1 MLLYGMDDGSSQ
13 LSELLANLVQ
23 IETENPPGNEQ
34 LCAEFIGEWFEER
47 DIKAHLIDEPDPN
60 RPQVV
65 ARVGESDPT
74 IVLNGH
80 IDVVPAGNHS
90 NWQYDPY
97 NATISDGD
105 LFGRGS
111 VDMKAGIALAM
122 LATQR
127 LGEELEHDELPGSV
141 VFHAAI
147 GEETGD
153 PGTKTL
159 LEAGYDGDYGVVLEP
174 TSLRTATRTK
184 GTAWYKITV
193 TGNPSHASRPDQ
205 GESAIA
211 NAIPVYDRLVEY
223 GDEMREREDELLG
236 PSYATVTQFNAGTA
250 KNVLPENATLML
262 DRRVLPDEEFE
273 EVNRE
278 IDTLLS
284 GLETEHEIQTDWELV
299 ETLAPS
305 TIPDDSNL
313 AKTFRQ
319 RSADVAG
326 VSTEPWAIPAATDM
340 RNFVNDAGTEA
351 ITWGPGDIRQAHTFD
366 EHIDLGEATT
376 GLEIL
381 EGALRELLT

>member
-1 MLLYGMDDGSSQ
+1 MDEDDIQ
-13 LSELLANLVQ
+13 LESLLASLVQ

-34 LCAEFIGEWFEER
+34 QCAEFIAEWFQEQ
-47 DIKAHLIDEPDPN
+47 DIETHLVGEPDPD

-65 ARVGESDPT
+65 ASVGEGDPT

-80 IDVVPAGNHS
+80 IDVVPAGDRS
-90 NWQYDPY
+90 NWQHAPYD
-97 NATISDGD
+97 ATISDGR

-111 VDMKAGIALAM
+111 VDMKAGVTLAM

-127 LGEELEHDELPGSV
+127 LGEELEQSELSGSV
-141 VFHAAI
+141 MFHAAI

-184 GTAWYKITV
+184 GTAWYEIEV
-193 TGNPSHASRPDQ
+193 TGDPSHASRPDQ
-205 GESAIA
+205 GDSAIE
-211 NAIPVYDRLVEY
+211 NAIPVYERLVEY
-223 GDEMREREDELLG
+223 GDEMRGREDELLG
-236 PSYATVTQFNAGTA
+236 SAYATVTQLNAGTA
-250 KNVLPENATLML
+250 KNVLPESATLML
-262 DRRVLPDEEFE
+262 DRRVLPREEFE

-284 GLETEHEIQTDWELV
+284 DLETKHKIRTNWELV

-305 TIPDDSNL
+305 TIPDDSEV
-313 AKTFRQ
+313 ARAFRQ
-319 RSADVAG
+319 QSNNVAG
-326 VSTEPWAIPAATDM
+326 VSDEPWAIPAATDM

-366 EHIDLGEATT
+366 ECIDLEEAAT

-381 EGALRELLT
+381 EEALRELLG